1 MRLPPFLSRPRIRVV
16 AWVGAFGLML
26 AWCST
31 VQAAVAGADPAG
43 PWGQKF
49 TDAFFAKFRD
59 PWVFFGFAA
68 QGCFMMRFVW
78 QWLASERRGE
88 SHIPVIFWYFSLG
101 GGTMLFVYAVHIIDP
116 VIMLGQALG
125 ILIYLRNLRL
135 IYKSKKRNGRPGFPV
150 SETEA
155 SSVASAAD
163 STCDS
168 TPRAKNHQP
177 AA

>member
-1 MRLPPFLSRPRIRVV
+1 MRSLFSSRIHQSGSF
-16 AWVGAFGLML
+16 AAAIACGLVL
-26 AWCST
+26 VLLST
-31 VQAAVAGADPAG
+31 VRGAEIAPSQDPA
-43 PWGQKF
+43 WGQKF
-49 TDAFFAKFRD
+49 IDTFFAKFRD

-101 GGTMLFVYAVHIIDP
+101 GGTMLFIYAVHIIDP

-135 IYKSKKRNGRPGFPV
+135 IYRSKARDPRAGFPV
-150 SETEA
+150 AEPVGSGA
-155 SSVASAAD
+155 SSTASAN
-163 STCDS
+163 
-168 TPRAKNHQP
+168 NHQP
-177 AA
+177 AG